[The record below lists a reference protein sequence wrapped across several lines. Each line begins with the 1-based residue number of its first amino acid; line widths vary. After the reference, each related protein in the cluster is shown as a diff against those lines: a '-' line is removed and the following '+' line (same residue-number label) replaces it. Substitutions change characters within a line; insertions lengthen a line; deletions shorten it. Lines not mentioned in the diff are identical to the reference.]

1 MANDDQDQ
9 RIKELE
15 TEIDQLKDE
24 VERYRRATEDLLQQ
38 VDWCIGYFHGC
49 GKRAIARSLS
59 VNRSFVR
66 RHLLHRAEQPTP
78 SAQVSSAD
86 ASENQ

>member
-15 TEIDQLKDE
+15 TEIGDLKDD
-24 VERYRRATEDLLQQ
+24 VERYRQATEDLLQQ

-49 GKRAIARSLS
+49 GKKAIARSLS
-59 VNRSFVR
+59 VNRSYVR
-66 RHLLHRAEQPTP
+66 RHLLQRAEQPPP
-78 SAQVSSAD
+78 SAAD
-86 ASENQ
+86 ASANE